1 MGNEEKV
8 LGISTTD
15 LKAAAPVFHEQ
26 SVALGTALEALT
38 ASLATAGAAWGDD
51 DPGKSFHEQY
61 GPIAA
66 QMEKSAGIIKDGLA
80 SIHLAMTDMADGY
93 IENDELVE
101 AIFRKPA
108 PPGGEAD
115 PPGSRQ

>member
-1 MGNEEKV
+1 MGNEEKI
-8 LGISTTD
+8 LDISTTD

-26 SVALGTALEALT
+26 SVALGTALKTLA

-51 DPGKSFHEQY
+51 EPGKSFHEQY

-66 QMEKSAGIIKDGLA
+66 QMERSAGIIKDGLA

-93 IENDELVE
+93 VENDELVE
-101 AIFRKPA
+101 AIFGKPA
-108 PPGGEAD
+108 SPGARAD
-115 PPGSRQ
+115 APGPRQ